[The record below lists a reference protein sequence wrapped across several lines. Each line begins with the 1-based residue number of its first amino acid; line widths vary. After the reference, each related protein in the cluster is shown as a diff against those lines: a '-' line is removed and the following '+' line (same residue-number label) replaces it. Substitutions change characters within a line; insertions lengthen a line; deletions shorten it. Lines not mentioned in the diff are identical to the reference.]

1 MSRVAIL
8 FLASSLMVAADF
20 FLFLGIEK
28 GIVGVVVALVGSNFV
43 LVTIVSALM
52 GRASLIWP

>member
-8 FLASSLMVAADF
+8 FVASSLMVAADF